1 VNPEDLLTHF
11 KRLTATLSRTQL
23 ATLAGVF
30 VAVVG
35 VLVGTAYWINTP
47 TYTVLF
53 SDLDS
58 ESAQGVVSKLKTD
71 KVEYVLDD
79 GGRTVRVPATRV
91 DELRLSFSGQGMPAN
106 GRIGFEIFDRTAFG
120 TTEFLEHVNYR
131 RALEG
136 ELARTIA
143 TISEVAGA
151 RVHIAM
157 AKDSLFA
164 TEKQSAKASVVLK
177 LKGRKPLAPQTITA
191 IAGLVASSVED
202 LRPESVVVLDTFGR
216 SLTGK
221 ENQDDQDGSGL
232 NLDKQHRLER
242 DLTTKVVA
250 LLEPIVGEGHVR
262 VNVAARLNAS
272 SAEETEEHWDPET
285 VLRSRQT
292 SSDIGAIPTG
302 ATLTGGTVGAGARAN
317 TPPGSA
323 GASGNGAAT
332 PVPVPGTPP
341 SRTVESTNYEVGRV
355 TRHTISPSGQIARLS
370 VAVLLDDS
378 RSAAA
383 AAAATAAQGTPPA
396 NGAAPAAG
404 AAATP
409 PATPTPVSKPR
420 TPEEVERIHKLVAAA
435 VGFEEARGDQLT
447 VENISF
453 DEGEQLAPEP
463 PRTMLQR
470 MTTAVQSDGAHE
482 VGRTVGIL
490 VLALLAFLLFLKPV
504 MNKALA
510 PPPGSV
516 ALPSALGAPSLA
528 GGPAAAG
535 ALAAAGG
542 LQTIAALEQQVE
554 AGLLRPED
562 QKITQLTRNVAKLAD
577 SEPEAVARLVR
588 TWISDN
594 E

>member
-1 VNPEDLLTHF
+1 MNPDDLLAHL
-11 KRLTATLSRTQL
+11 KRLTASLSWQQIG
-23 ATLAGVF
+23 TLAGVF

-53 SDLDS
+53 SDMDS
-58 ESAQGVVSKLKTD
+58 ESASSVISRLKTD
-71 KVEYVLDD
+71 KVNYQLDE
-79 GGRTVRVPATRV
+79 GGRTIRVPNSRV
-91 DELRLSFSGQGMPAN
+91 DELRLSFSSQGMPAS

-136 ELARTIA
+136 ELARTIG
-143 TISEVAGA
+143 TITEVSSA

-164 TEKQSAKASVVLK
+164 TDKQSAKASVVLK
-177 LKGRKPLAPQTITA
+177 LKGRKPLQAQTISA

-221 ENQDDQDGSGL
+221 ESEDQDASGL

-262 VNVAARLNAS
+262 VNVAARLNTN
-272 SAEETEEHWDPET
+272 SAEETEERWDPAT

-292 SSDIGAIPTG
+292 SSDIGATPAG
-302 ATLTGGTVGAGARAN
+302 ALLTSGGAVGAGARAN
-317 TPPGSA
+317 TPPGVSSSA
-323 GASGNGAAT
+323 AVS
-332 PVPVPGTPP
+332 VPIQPPPPGTPP
-341 SRTVESTNYEVGRV
+341 SRTVESANYEVGRM
-355 TRHTISPSGQIARLS
+355 TRHTISPSGQVARLS
-370 VAVLLDDS
+370 VAVLIDDS
-378 RSAAA
+378 RSNAAG
-383 AAAATAAQGTPPA
+383 TASAPA
-396 NGAAPAAG
+396 DPAAAG

-409 PATPTPVSKPR
+409 PAPVSKPR
-420 TPEEVERIHKLVAAA
+420 SSEEIDRIHKLVSAA

-453 DEGEQLAPEP
+453 DEGEQFVPEP
-463 PRTMLQR
+463 PKSMMQR
-470 MTTAVQSDGAHE
+470 VTTVVQSDSAFE
-482 VGRTVGIL
+482 AGRTLGVVL
-490 VLALLAFLLFLKPV
+490 LAVLAFFMFLRPV
-504 MNKALA
+504 MNRALT
-510 PPPGSV
+510 PQQRPMS
-516 ALPSALGAPSLA
+516 LPSTGVPGLVGA
-528 GGPAAAG
+528 GGPAG
-535 ALAAAGG
+535 ALGSGG
-542 LQTIAALEQQVE
+542 LQTIGAMEQQVE
-554 AGLLRPED
+554 AGFARPED
-562 QKITQLTRNVAKLAD
+562 KKLTALTRNVSKLAD
-577 SEPEAVARLVR
+577 DEPEAVARLVR
-588 TWISDN
+588 TWITEN

>member
-1 VNPEDLLTHF
+1 MNPEDLLAHF
-11 KRLTATLSRTQL
+11 KRLTASLSWTQIGTLV
-23 ATLAGVF
+23 GVF
-30 VAVVG
+30 LAVVG

-53 SDLDS
+53 SDLDA
-58 ESAQGVVSKLKTD
+58 ESASSVVSRLKTE
-71 KVEYVLDD
+71 KVDYQLDD
-79 GGRTVRVPATRV
+79 AGRTVRVPASRV
-91 DELRLSFSGQGMPAN
+91 DELRLSFSSQGMPAS

-143 TISEVAGA
+143 TIAEVAGA

-164 TEKQSAKASVVLK
+164 AEKQSAKASVVLR
-177 LKGRKPLAPQTITA
+177 LKARKPLAPQTIMA

-221 ENQDDQDGSGL
+221 ENVDEDASGL

-242 DLTTKVVA
+242 DLTNKVVS

-262 VNVAARLNAS
+262 VNVAARLNPN
-272 SAEETEEHWDPET
+272 SAEETEEHWDPNT
-285 VLRSRQT
+285 VLRSKQT
-292 SSDIGAIPTG
+292 SADIGSAPAGAI
-302 ATLTGGTVGAGARAN
+302 LTAGGAGARAN
-317 TPPGSA
+317 TPPNAPGGA
-323 GASGNGAAT
+323 GTASVAA
-332 PVPVPGTPP
+332 PAPGTPP
-341 SRTVESTNYEVGRV
+341 SRTVESSNYEVGRV

-370 VAVLLDDS
+370 VAVLIDDS
-378 RSAAA
+378 RPVAAATTDTAAA
-383 AAAATAAQGTPPA
+383 AA
-396 NGAAPAAG
+396 GAAPG

-409 PATPTPVSKPR
+409 PPAPTSKPR
-420 TPEEVERIHKLVAAA
+420 TPEEVERIRKLVSAA
-435 VGFEEARGDQLT
+435 VGFEEERGDQLT

-453 DEGEQLAPEP
+453 DDGDQLPQEAPK
-463 PRTMLQR
+463 TMLQR
-470 MTTAVQSDGAHE
+470 VTTVVQSNGAME
-482 VGRTVGIL
+482 AVRTIGVL
-490 VLALLAFLLFLKPV
+490 VLAVLAFFMFLRPV
-504 MNKALA
+504 MNKALN
-510 PPPGSV
+510 PPGSV
-516 ALPSALGAPSLA
+516 SLPSAPVPGLVG
-528 GGPAAAG
+528 GGPTPAG
-535 ALAAAGG
+535 ALAAPGGG
-542 LQTIAALEQQVE
+542 LQTIAALEQQAE

-562 QKITQLTRNVAKLAD
+562 HKITQLTRNVAKLAD

-588 TWISDN
+588 TWISEN

>member
-1 VNPEDLLTHF
+1 MNPEDLLAHF

-262 VNVAARLNAS
+262 VNVAARLNAN

-292 SSDIGAIPTG
+292 SSDIGAVPTG

-317 TPPGSA
+317 TPPNSA
-323 GASGNGAAT
+323 CASGNGAAT
-332 PVPVPGTPP
+332 PIPVPGTPP
-341 SRTVESTNYEVGRV
+341 SRTVESANYEVGRV
-355 TRHTISPSGQIARLS
+355 TRHTITPSGQIARLS
-370 VAVLLDDS
+370 VAVLIDDS

-383 AAAATAAQGTPPA
+383 AAAAAAAQATPPA
-396 NGAAPAAG
+396 SGAAG

-409 PATPTPVSKPR
+409 PAAPVPASKPR

-463 PRTMLQR
+463 PKTMLQR
-470 MTTAVQSDGAHE
+470 VTTAVQSDGAHE

-528 GGPAAAG
+528 GGPGTAG
-535 ALAAAGG
+535 ALGAGG

-577 SEPEAVARLVR
+577 TEPEAVARLVR